1 MLSLI
6 FNEMSFFI
14 LHILTNIFSILNF
27 ARKLVPFFSKILFLD
42 LNISVQ
48 LFDFIKQILFIH
60 SNSLPFGSKS
70 LKLSLLIVF
79 KSRKLIFLNFSQTPI
94 NLVLLYLGLQLHVF
108 LRRK

>member
-1 MLSLI
+1 
-6 FNEMSFFI
+6 MSFLI

-27 ARKLVPFFSKILFLD
+27 VRKLLSFDPKILFLD

-48 LFDFIKQILFIH
+48 PFDFIKQMLLVH
-60 SNSLPFGSKS
+60 SNSLPFGSKP

-94 NLVLLYLGLQLHVF
+94 NLVLLYLGLHLHV
-108 LRRK
+108 LLLCE